1 MLPTTHTLPSDLTA
15 VSLIDAKTCAA
26 AAGISISHWQQLV
39 RDGRA
44 PSPVMRR
51 QRCTRWRLADVVQFW
66 SKASQLSD
74 PERSMAHAVKAARAA
89 QG

>member
-1 MLPTTHTLPSDLTA
+1 MLTPTQPLPADLTA

-26 AAGISISHWQQLV
+26 AGAISISHWQQLV

-51 QRCTRWRLADVVQFW
+51 QRWTRWRLADVVLFW
-66 SKASQLSD
+66 GEASQLSD
-74 PERSMAHAVKAARAA
+74 PGPSMAHAVKAARAGRA
-89 QG
+89 